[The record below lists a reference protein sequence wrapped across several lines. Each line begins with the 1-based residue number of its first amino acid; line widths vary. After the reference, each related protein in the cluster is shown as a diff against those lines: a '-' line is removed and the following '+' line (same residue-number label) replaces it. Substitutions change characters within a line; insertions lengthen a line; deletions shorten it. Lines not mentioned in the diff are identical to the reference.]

1 MLNREKL
8 EVEIKKIDKSTPK
21 YKTCIGIVEKMKG
34 YQVRGNEVYFYLGGE
49 KNMGKVTYP
58 DVNEMML
65 KAIGSGDIPEMN
77 EKCVSVEKGEKNV

>member
-8 EVEIKKIDKSTPK
+8 EVEIKKIDKSTSK
-21 YKTCIGIVEKMKG
+21 YKTCIGIVENMKG
-34 YQVRGNEVYFYLGGE
+34 YQVREKDVYFYLGGE